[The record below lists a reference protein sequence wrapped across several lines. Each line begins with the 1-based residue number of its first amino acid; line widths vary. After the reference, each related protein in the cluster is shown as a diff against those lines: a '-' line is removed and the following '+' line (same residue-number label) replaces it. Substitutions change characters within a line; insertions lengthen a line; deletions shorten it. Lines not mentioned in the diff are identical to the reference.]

1 MKMMNNTPKEYL
13 KRATNHARAKGA
25 AATSAFLV
33 GATLAACAGQFN
45 ASTST
50 GHTRVNSPPAFHSVT
65 NLSLAATERGSAAGL
80 DGRWYHDGAPTRILV
95 APDGR
100 SITIVNELGQSSDGY
115 AADPRNLTIPSLG
128 ITGKVSKDGRRIN
141 WTNGTEWKR
150 ESSMPGPIPSVNIS
164 GRWFRN
170 GQPTSIDVARDGRNF
185 TIVQEWGMR
194 ATGRITGNGELSVP
208 AWGVTGRV
216 KENGQRIKWSNGTEW
231 TRPRLF

>member
-1 MKMMNNTPKEYL
+1 MKMMSITTKKYL
-13 KRATNHARAKGA
+13 KRTTNHGRAKGA
-25 AATSAFLV
+25 AAISVFLIA
-33 GATLAACAGQFN
+33 ATLGCAGQFN

-50 GHTRVNSPPAFHSVT
+50 GQTRVHSPPPFLSD
-65 NLSLAATERGSAAGL
+65 NKLSLGASDRGSAAGL

-100 SITIVNELGQSSDGY
+100 SITIVNEFGKSSDGY
-115 AADPRNLTIPSLG
+115 AADPRNLAIPSLG
-128 ITGKVSKDGRRIN
+128 ITGKVSKDGRRIT
-141 WTNGTEWKR
+141 WTNGTEWR
-150 ESSMPGPIPSVNIS
+150 RDSSMPGPNPMVNIG

-185 TIVQEWGMR
+185 TIVQELGLR
-194 ATGRITGNGELSVP
+194 ANGRITGNGELAVP

-216 KENGQRIKWSNGTEW
+216 TQNGQRIKWSNGTEW

>member
-1 MKMMNNTPKEYL
+1 MKMMSITTKKYL
-13 KRATNHARAKGA
+13 KRTTNHGRAKGA
-25 AATSAFLV
+25 AAISVFLIA
-33 GATLAACAGQFN
+33 ATLGCAGQFN

-50 GHTRVNSPPAFHSVT
+50 GQTRVNSRPAILSATH
-65 NLSLAATERGSAAGL
+65 LSLGATDRGSAAGL

-115 AADPRNLTIPSLG
+115 AADPRNLAIPSLG
-128 ITGKVSKDGRRIN
+128 ITGKVSKDGQRIN

-194 ATGRITGNGELSVP
+194 ANGRITGNGELAVP

-216 KENGQRIKWSNGTEW
+216 TQNGQRIKWSNGTEW